1 MKPIFL
7 KINIKNFQKLSKTF
21 ILFQNNIYIYNQNF
35 NTKLMIRN
43 EMIGKISKASKEY
56 DFIIIGGGAT
66 GIGIALEASA
76 RGYSVIL
83 LEKSDFTKSTSSKST
98 KLVHG
103 GVRYLAQG
111 NIGLVREALTERGLL
126 VKNAPHLVKNLT
138 FIIPTHGFFDE
149 LQYTIGLTLYDLLAG
164 KLSLGRSRWLS
175 KSKTVKRIS
184 TINPKKISAGV
195 EYHDGQFDDT
205 RLAINTLQTAA
216 SLGAVVLNYCDVKGL
231 VKNSTGKVSGVKF
244 IDQETGKEHEIKGK
258 QVVNATG
265 VFADD
270 VLKMDSPNAEKT
282 IAPSQG
288 VHLMLDKS
296 FLPGDDAIMIPKT
309 DDGRV
314 LFLVPWHNK
323 VVVGTTDTPIKKES
337 LEPIALEEEI
347 EFILNTAARY
357 LTKAPV
363 RSDVL
368 SVFAGLR
375 PLAASKDNES
385 KTKEISRS
393 HKIFES
399 ESGLLTMVGGKWTT
413 YRKMG
418 EDLVDRAE
426 KNQGWAH
433 IQTKTK
439 NLRIH
444 GYKENVD
451 HSNPLYFYG
460 SDEEGVLEI
469 AKKEGMK
476 EYISTTLEVMNAQV
490 VWAVKYEM
498 ARTVEDFLARRT
510 RCQILDAKESIKMA
524 PQVAKIMA
532 KELGK
537 DNEWQLT
544 QVEDYKRVT
553 SNYIL

>member
-1 MKPIFL
+1 MV
-7 KINIKNFQKLSKTF
+7 
-21 ILFQNNIYIYNQNF
+21 
-35 NTKLMIRN
+35 RN
-43 EMIGKISKASKEY
+43 EMIGEINKDSKEY
-56 DFIIIGGGAT
+56 DFIVIGGGAT

-76 RGYSVIL
+76 RGYSVVL

-111 NIGLVREALTERGLL
+111 NVGLVREALTERGLL
-126 VKNAPHLVKNLT
+126 VENAPHLVKNLS
-138 FIIPTHGFFDE
+138 FVIPTHGFFDE
-149 LQYTIGLTLYDLLAG
+149 VLYTVGLTLYDLLAG
-164 KLSLGRSRWLS
+164 KLSLGRSKWLS
-175 KSKTVKRIS
+175 KSKTINLIS

-195 EYHDGQFDDT
+195 KYHDGQFDDT
-205 RLAINTLQTAA
+205 RLAINTLQTAV
-216 SLGAVVLNYCDVKGL
+216 SLGATVLNYCDVKGL
-231 VKNSTGKVSGVKF
+231 IKNSTGKVFGVKF
-244 IDQETGKEHEIKGK
+244 IDQETAEEYEIKGK

-270 VLKMDSPNAEKT
+270 ILKMDSPRAEKT

-288 VHLMLDKS
+288 VHIVLDKS
-296 FLPGDDAIMIPKT
+296 FLPGNHGIMIPKT

-314 LFLVPWHNK
+314 LFLVPWHNR

-337 LEPIALEEEI
+337 LEPTALDEEV
-347 EFILNTAARY
+347 EFILKTAARY
-357 LTKAPV
+357 LTKAPE

-375 PLAASKDNES
+375 PLAASKGNGN

-399 ESGLLTMVGGKWTT
+399 ESGLLTMIGGKWTT
-413 YRKMG
+413 FRKMG
-418 EDLVDRAE
+418 EDLVDKTE
-426 KNQGWAH
+426 QKQGWSH

-439 NLRIH
+439 NLKIH
-444 GYKENVD
+444 GYKKNVD
-451 HSNPLYFYG
+451 HNNPLYFYG
-460 SDEEGVLEI
+460 SDEDGVLEI
-469 AKKEGMK
+469 SKKEGMK
-476 EYISTTLEVMNAQV
+476 EYISKTLQVINAQV
-490 VWAVKYEM
+490 VWAVRYEM

-510 RCQILDAKESIKMA
+510 RCQLLDAKESMKMA

-532 KELGK
+532 AELGE
-537 DNEWQLT
+537 DEEWQLK
-544 QVEDYKRVT
+544 QIADYTKVT

>member
-1 MKPIFL
+1 
-7 KINIKNFQKLSKTF
+7 
-21 ILFQNNIYIYNQNF
+21 
-35 NTKLMIRN
+35 
-43 EMIGKISKASKEY
+43 
-56 DFIIIGGGAT
+56 
-66 GIGIALEASA
+66 
-76 RGYSVIL
+76 
-83 LEKSDFTKSTSSKST
+83 
-98 KLVHG
+98 
-103 GVRYLAQG
+103 
-111 NIGLVREALTERGLL
+111 
-126 VKNAPHLVKNLT
+126 
-138 FIIPTHGFFDE
+138 
-149 LQYTIGLTLYDLLAG
+149 
-164 KLSLGRSRWLS
+164 
-175 KSKTVKRIS
+175 
-184 TINPKKISAGV
+184 
-195 EYHDGQFDDT
+195 
-205 RLAINTLQTAA
+205 
-216 SLGAVVLNYCDVKGL
+216 
-231 VKNSTGKVSGVKF
+231 
-244 IDQETGKEHEIKGK
+244 
-258 QVVNATG
+258 
-265 VFADD
+265 
-270 VLKMDSPNAEKT
+270 MDSPNAEKT

-288 VHLMLDKS
+288 VHLILDKS
-296 FLPGDDAIMIPKT
+296 FLPIDHAIMIPKT
-309 DDGRV
+309 VEGRV

-337 LEPIALEEEI
+337 LEPIALEQEI

-433 IQTKTK
+433 IPTKTK

-451 HSNPLYFYG
+451 HNNPLYFYG
-460 SDEEGVLEI
+460 SDEEGVLEV
-469 AKKEGMK
+469 AKEEGMK
-476 EYISTTLEVMNAQV
+476 TYISTTLEVMNAQV

-498 ARTVEDFLARRT
+498 AGTVEDFLARRT
-510 RCQILDAKESIKMA
+510 RCQILNAKESIKMA

-537 DNEWQLT
+537 DTEWQLM
-544 QVEDYKRVT
+544 QVVDYKKVT
-553 SNYIL
+553 SNYIVEKQLNVRNRINLKLPENERQINFSIRSRYNIFKSNFI

>member
-1 MKPIFL
+1 
-7 KINIKNFQKLSKTF
+7 
-21 ILFQNNIYIYNQNF
+21 
-35 NTKLMIRN
+35 MIRN
-43 EMIGKISKASKEY
+43 EMIGKINSDSKEY
-56 DFIIIGGGAT
+56 DFIVIGGGAT

-76 RGYSVIL
+76 RGYSVVL

-103 GVRYLAQG
+103 GVRYLAQF
-111 NIGLVREALTERGLL
+111 NIGLVKEALRERGLL
-126 VKNAPHLVKNLT
+126 VKNAPHLVKNLS
-138 FIIPTHGFFDE
+138 FIIPTHGLFDE
-149 LQYTIGLTLYDLLAG
+149 LQYTVGLTLYDLLAG
-164 KLSLGRSRWLS
+164 KLSLGRSKWLS
-175 KSKTVKRIS
+175 KSKTIKRIS
-184 TINPKKISAGV
+184 TINPKKISAGI

-205 RLAINTLQTAA
+205 RLAINTLQSSV

-231 VKNSTGKVSGVKF
+231 VKNGAGKVSGVKF
-244 IDQETGKEHEIKGK
+244 LDQETGKEHEIKGK

-270 VLKMDSPNAEKT
+270 VLKMDSPKAKKT

-288 VHLMLDKS
+288 VHIVLDKS
-296 FLPGDDAIMIPKT
+296 FLPGEQGIMIPKT

-323 VVVGTTDTPIKKES
+323 VVVGTTDTPIKSES

-347 EFILNTAARY
+347 VFILNTAARY
-357 LTKAPV
+357 LIKAPL

-375 PLAASKDNES
+375 PLAASEGNGS

-399 ESGLLTMVGGKWTT
+399 DSGLLTMIGGKWTT

-418 EDLVDRAE
+418 EDLVDKAE
-426 KNQGWAH
+426 QKQGWSP
-433 IQTKTK
+433 IVTKTK
-439 NLRIH
+439 NLKIH

-451 HSNPLYFYG
+451 YENPFYFYG
-460 SDEEGVLEI
+460 SDEEGLLEI
-469 AKKEGMK
+469 AKEEGM
-476 EYISTTLEVMNAQV
+476 EAYISTKLQVINAQV
-490 VWAVKYEM
+490 VWAVKHEM
-498 ARTVEDFLARRT
+498 ARNVEDFLARRT
-510 RCQILDAKESIKMA
+510 RCQLLDAKESIKMA

-532 KELGK
+532 HELGK
-537 DNEWQLT
+537 DHEWQLE
-544 QVEDYKRVT
+544 QIADYKKVT
-553 SNYIL
+553 SQYIL